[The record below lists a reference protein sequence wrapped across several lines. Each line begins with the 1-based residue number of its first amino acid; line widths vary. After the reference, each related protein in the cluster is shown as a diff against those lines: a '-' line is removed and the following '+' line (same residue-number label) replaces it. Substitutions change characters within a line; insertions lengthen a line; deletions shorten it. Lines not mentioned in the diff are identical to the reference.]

1 MNLIPMPQNIEIGN
15 DFFKLKEDINIFFV
29 NDNQNNLL
37 NTSNILKKEI
47 LEKLGI
53 DIEIIKINDISK
65 IDTGIVLNIDEGF
78 EEEEYCILIDKNKL
92 EIKGSKENG
101 VFYAVM
107 TLSQLLDNYGY
118 KIPSMTIKDKP
129 YFKYRGFYHDV
140 TRGKVPTLESLKKL
154 VDKLSYY
161 KINQLQLYIEHT
173 FAFKEMSEVW
183 IDKDPLTAEE
193 IILLDKYCKERYV
206 ELVPSLSTFGHLYEI
221 LKLDKYNEL
230 CEIDSEDNNFSFVER
245 MSHHTLNVS
254 NSKSIELVKYM
265 IDEFLPLFSSNKFNI
280 CCDETFDLGKG
291 KSKNLAKK
299 IGVGK
304 LYVNFLKDIISIV
317 KTHNKEVMFWGDIII
332 NHNELLSEIDKDVIC
347 LNWNYSHE
355 ANEIGTKIISDSNM
369 KQYVCPGVA
378 GWNQFMN
385 YINNSFNNIKRMVN
399 YGVKYNAIGVLN
411 TDWGDFGH
419 INSMANSIPGMI
431 YGASLSWN
439 PNNNETIGEALKR
452 ISKIEFKDNSQNILD
467 IVSQLDDLQDFGW
480 RELVIWK
487 EKINED
493 IDISI
498 ELRERMRNKNISDFD
513 LNANKALEI
522 EEKLYELLLDIPNKE
537 NILTFILSAR
547 GIYIVNK
554 IFKVIINSSINS
566 IIESKEENELLAK
579 EFELWFYKYSKEWRK
594 YNKESELNRIREVV
608 QYTCKYLR
616 EI

>member
-15 DFFKLKEDINIFFV
+15 EFFKLKEYVKIYFV
-29 NDNQNNLL
+29 NDNHNDLL
-37 NTSNILKKEI
+37 NIANILKREI
-47 LEKLGI
+47 FDKLGL
-53 DIEIIKINDISK
+53 DLEITKVIDISK
-65 IDTGIVLNIDEGF
+65 IDKGIILSIDKSF
-78 EEEEYCILIDKNKL
+78 EKEEYNIFIDKNKV
-92 EIKGSKENG
+92 EIKASKGNG
-101 VFYAVM
+101 IFYGVM
-107 TLSQLLDNYGY
+107 TLSQILDNYGY
-118 KIPSMTIKDKP
+118 KIPSMIIKDKP

-183 IDKDPLTAEE
+183 VDKDPLTAEE

-221 LKLDKYNEL
+221 LKLDKYNDL
-230 CEIDSEDNNFSFVER
+230 CEIDSEDSNFSFVER
-245 MSHHTLNVS
+245 MAHHTLNVS
-254 NSKSIELVKYM
+254 NPRSIELVKYM

-291 KSKNLAKK
+291 KSKNLAEK

-304 LYVNFLKDIISIV
+304 LYVNFLKEIISIV
-317 KTHNKEVMFWGDIII
+317 KNYDKQVMFWGDIII

-355 ANEIGTKIISDSNM
+355 ANEVGTKIIADSNM
-369 KQYVCPGVA
+369 QQYVCPGVA

-399 YGVKYNAIGVLN
+399 YGVKYKAIGVLN

-419 INSMANSIPGMI
+419 INSMSNSIPGMI

-439 PNNNETIGEALKR
+439 PNCNETIEESLKR
-452 ISKIEFKDNSQNILD
+452 ISKVEFKDNSEKILNI
-467 IVSQLDDLQDFGW
+467 VTELDDLQEFGW

-498 ELRERMRNKNISDFD
+498 ELNERMKNKNLSEFD
-513 LNANKALEI
+513 LNSNKALDI
-522 EEKLYELLLDIPNKE
+522 EEKLYDLLLYIPNKE
-537 NILTFILSAR
+537 NVLTFILSAR
-547 GIYIVNK
+547 GISIVNR
-554 IFKVIINSSINS
+554 IFKVIINSNINS
-566 IIESKEENELLAK
+566 IIESKEENDLLAK